1 VANISRINYPL
12 DSIEVNRLKEFYY
25 LTQNNTENVTE
36 NIADTVTN
44 LISSN
49 LLNKANEL
57 DKIINGNSTL
67 DEEIFD
73 LSNLAMLMQVSRY
86 KFFNQVTTTLT

>member
-25 LTQNNTENVTE
+25 LTQNNTGNVTE
-36 NIADTVTN
+36 SIADAVTN

-49 LLNKANEL
+49 ILNTANEL

-86 KFFNQVTTTLT
+86 NFFNQVTTTLV